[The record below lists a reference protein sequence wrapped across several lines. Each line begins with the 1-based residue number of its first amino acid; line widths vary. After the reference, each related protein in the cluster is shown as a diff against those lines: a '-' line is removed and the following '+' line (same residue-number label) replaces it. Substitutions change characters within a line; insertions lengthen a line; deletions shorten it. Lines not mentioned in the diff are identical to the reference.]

1 MTNGQ
6 INEISR
12 SGGDEEYA
20 EQISCTHILVH
31 ASLGEELEEL
41 ELPQCPQAKQGMF
54 KRQDLLDSDLSA
66 RGYMPC

>member
-12 SGGDEEYA
+12 SGGDEGYV

-41 ELPQCPQAKQGMF
+41 ELSQRPQTK
-54 KRQDLLDSDLSA
+54 
-66 RGYMPC
+66 